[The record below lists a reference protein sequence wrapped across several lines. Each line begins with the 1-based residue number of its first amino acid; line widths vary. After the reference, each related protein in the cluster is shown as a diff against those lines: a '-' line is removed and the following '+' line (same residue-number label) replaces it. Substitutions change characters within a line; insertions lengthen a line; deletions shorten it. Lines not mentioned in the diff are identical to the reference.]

1 VKGYLGAGKINNGHL
16 NDEDFPAGPTYS
28 NTLSSALGHLGYAT
42 IDVGYNVWR
51 SAGAKVG
58 PFVGYNYY
66 TQAIDTFG
74 CTQVAGSTPCST
86 AFPAALLGLTERDC
100 FNSLRVGLSSEVML
114 TERLRLTADAAYV
127 PWVSFSGTDDH
138 LLRQLLL
145 LESAHGNG
153 VMLEASLDYY
163 LTPAWSVGVATLL
176 GLEHQHRQRDL

>member
-1 VKGYLGAGKINNGHL
+1 M
-16 NDEDFPAGPTYS
+16 
-28 NTLSSALGHLGYAT
+28 
-42 IDVGYNVWR
+42 
-51 SAGAKVG
+51 G

-86 AFPAALLGLTERDC
+86 AFPAALLGLTERDS

-145 LESAHGNG
+145 LEKRAWQRGDVRSELGLLPHSG
-153 VMLEASLDYY
+153 LERRRRHATGPG
-163 LTPAWSVGVATLL
+163 TPAPAA
-176 GLEHQHRQRDL
+176 